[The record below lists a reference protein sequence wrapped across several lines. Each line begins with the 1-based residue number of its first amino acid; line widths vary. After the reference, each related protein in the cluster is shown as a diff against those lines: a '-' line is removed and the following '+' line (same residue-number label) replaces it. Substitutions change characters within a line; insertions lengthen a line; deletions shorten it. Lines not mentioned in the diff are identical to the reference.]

1 MRVELV
7 SLALCAGVGVVA
19 AAPTSLRIP
28 LKKVPAAEGDGDSIN
43 LPNFRNAQWYAEMVI
58 GTPPQ
63 KINVCFDT
71 GSTLLWVAS
80 SDVADEY
87 HTHNTFNTSASETYK
102 LNGTVQPLAYGTGY
116 LDGLIGYDSVSIGGF
131 GTSAFKFMT
140 VSNFSGFPMKFYR
153 PDGVLG
159 MGFPAERFDYWP
171 TIMSSLVAEGT
182 LEQNVFS
189 LNLNQDADG
198 ELLIGGIDTDAYVGD
213 LTYMQCLSNDDPIV
227 DYNGLWFVAMDG
239 MRVEDAFI
247 STAGN
252 YTIVDSGTNYIVGP
266 ASLVAALAAAVG
278 AVTDA
283 CDDDGNCPSY
293 KLPCNTAGP
302 DIELSIDGN
311 TWSLSKPN
319 YIVYKPTNPHGMC
332 DFAFIAVPG
341 YDTWML
347 GVFFIRQYYTVWDYE
362 NKRIGYG
369 AKAIV

>member
-1 MRVELV
+1 MVALV
-7 SLALCAGVGVVA
+7 SLALCVGVVA
-19 AAPTSLRIP
+19 AAPTSLRFP

-159 MGFPAERFDYWP
+159 MGFPAKAYDYWP
-171 TIMSSLVAEGT
+171 TIMSSFVAEGT

-252 YTIVDSGTNYIVGP
+252 YTIIDSATNYVVGP

-302 DIELSIDGN
+302 DIKLSIDGN
-311 TWSLSKPN
+311 TWSLSKQN
-319 YIVYKPTNPHGMC
+319 YIIYKPTNPHGMC

-341 YDTWML
+341 YDTVWML
-347 GVFFIRQYYTVWDYE
+347 GDFFIRQYYTVWDYE